1 MTTWI
6 TRTGCALIACLWLGA
21 ASAASLAPISQVI
34 SFGDSLSDT
43 GNLFGLTGGALPPE
57 PQYFAGRFSNGPVWV
72 ELLSI
77 DLGVTLNNYA
87 YGGAQTG
94 SGNVNGA
101 FPGLVEQ
108 IEVFEADLGGGAAD
122 SGALYTVWIG
132 ANNFCQTCFIPGVDD
147 PEEFIERGVT
157 ETVTAIG
164 RLLATGVQKVLV
176 LNLPD
181 LGLTPRGRSSGI
193 GPALGQVTD
202 GWNQALAAGLAGL
215 PIPELRTIDT
225 ADFLRQVVADPAG
238 FGLSNIE
245 DACLLVGCNQQML
258 DPALDPDGFLFWDEI
273 HPTRVTHAILADIAY
288 ETVLVP
294 VPPAL
299 LLFAS
304 ALGLFGGMR
313 RINDRRAA
321 TDRR

>member
-1 MTTWI
+1 MVKWI
-6 TRTGCALIACLWLGA
+6 ARAGYTLVACLWLGVT
-21 ASAASLAPISQVI
+21 SAASLAPISQVI

-43 GNLFGLTGGALPPE
+43 GNLFTLTGGAIPPQ
-57 PQYFAGRFSNGPVWV
+57 PLYFDGRTSNGPVWV

-87 YGGAQTG
+87 YAGAQTG

-108 IEVFEADLGGGAAD
+108 VDAFQADLGGGSAD

-147 PEEFIERGVT
+147 PQEFVERGVT

-164 RLLATGVQKVLV
+164 RLLAAGAQKILV

-193 GPALGQVTD
+193 GSALSQVTD
-202 GWNQALAAGLAGL
+202 GWNQGLAAGLATL

-225 ADFLRQVVADPAG
+225 AQFLRDIVTDPAS
-238 FGLSNIE
+238 FGLSNVE
-245 DACLLVGCNQQML
+245 DACLAVGCNLQTL
-258 DPALDPDGFLFWDEI
+258 DPTLDPDGYLFWDDI

-288 ETVLVP
+288 ETVLIP
-294 VPPAL
+294 LPPAM
-299 LLFAS
+299 LLFGT
-304 ALGLFGGMR
+304 ALGLLGGMR
-313 RINDRRAA
+313 RRKEQRALA
-321 TDRR
+321 DSR

>member
-1 MTTWI
+1 MKNWI
-6 TRTGCALIACLWLGA
+6 TRTGCTLIACLWFGA

-34 SFGDSLSDT
+34 SFGDSLTDS

-57 PQYFAGRFSNGPVWV
+57 PQYFAGRFTNGPVWV

-77 DLGVTLNNYA
+77 DLGVTLTNYA

-108 IEVFEADLGGGAAD
+108 IDAFEADLGGSPAD
-122 SGALYTVWIG
+122 SSALYTLWIG

-147 PEEFIERGVT
+147 PEEFVAKGVT

-164 RLLATGVQKVLV
+164 RLLAAGAQKILV

-181 LGLTPRGRSSGI
+181 LGLTPRGRASGI
-193 GPALGQVTD
+193 APALSQVTD
-202 GWNQALAAGLAGL
+202 GWNAALAANL
-215 PIPELRTIDT
+215 PAVPGLRTIDT
-225 ADFLRQVVADPAG
+225 AEFLRQIAADPASFG
-238 FGLSNIE
+238 FSNIE
-245 DACLLVGCNQQML
+245 EACLLVGCNQQTL

-273 HPTRVTHAILADIAY
+273 HPTRVTHALLADIAY

-294 VPPAL
+294 IPPAI
-299 LLFAS
+299 LLFGT
-304 ALGLFGGMR
+304 ALGLLGGMR
-313 RINDRRAA
+313 RRLSE
-321 TDRR
+321 